1 MTHEEQIK
9 YCRCCN
15 HRKSTKE
22 HGLVCTLTG
31 APAEF
36 EGGCCDFDAD
46 EIAIKEFTPARKP
59 VNMTSKEILTIALT
73 TIFLAF
79 MLFCYYETMSNLD
92 FSNPRSAY
100 LIIIALVAGLAA
112 SCWIF
117 VKTLQEV
124 GILKK
129 EKPMSVKLD
138 DIQKVLQEEGYF
150 PYKDSDDDV
159 TFKLR
164 GTTLTAGTCAEGFAY
179 TRVYYHV
186 GKEDQM
192 IALQAANITELS
204 LVAIKVLINP
214 GNECLILSV
223 ESMCPN
229 IETYRLFLPRSLSII
244 AEAMDRFRYEM
255 DKLKNEQSQVDNPA
269 ETRFVDAGN
278 SSKAS
283 LLS

>member
-92 FSNPRSAY
+92 FSNPKKKKKKN
-100 LIIIALVAGLAA
+100 IALDARLAA
-112 SCWIF
+112 SC
-117 VKTLQEV
+117 
-124 GILKK
+124 
-129 EKPMSVKLD
+129 
-138 DIQKVLQEEGYF
+138 
-150 PYKDSDDDV
+150 
-159 TFKLR
+159 
-164 GTTLTAGTCAEGFAY
+164 
-179 TRVYYHV
+179 
-186 GKEDQM
+186 
-192 IALQAANITELS
+192 
-204 LVAIKVLINP
+204 
-214 GNECLILSV
+214 
-223 ESMCPN
+223 
-229 IETYRLFLPRSLSII
+229 
-244 AEAMDRFRYEM
+244 
-255 DKLKNEQSQVDNPA
+255 
-269 ETRFVDAGN
+269 
-278 SSKAS
+278 
-283 LLS
+283 